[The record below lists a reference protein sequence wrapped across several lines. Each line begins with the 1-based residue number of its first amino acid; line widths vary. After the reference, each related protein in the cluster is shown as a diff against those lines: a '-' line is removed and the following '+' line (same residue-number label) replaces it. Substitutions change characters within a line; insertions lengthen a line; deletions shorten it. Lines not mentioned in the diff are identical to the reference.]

1 MLEAEEE
8 DAVVMVYRKRDKAGE
23 VDAGCSDSCST
34 RAHPKQDRRIAVWY
48 H

>member
-23 VDAGCSDSCST
+23 VDAGYWLPQP
-34 RAHPKQDRRIAVWY
+34 PKSNE
-48 H
+48 